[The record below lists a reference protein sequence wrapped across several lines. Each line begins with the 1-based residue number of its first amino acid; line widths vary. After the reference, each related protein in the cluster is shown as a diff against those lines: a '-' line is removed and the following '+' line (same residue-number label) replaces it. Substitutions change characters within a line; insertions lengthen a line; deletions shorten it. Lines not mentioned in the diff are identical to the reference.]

1 MGEYISYK
9 EIIDRIDD
17 IKEGDKV
24 YLISDILELSVVS
37 KKNGEKFDRDIFIDT
52 LMKKVGPE
60 GTVMIPTFNWGF
72 CKGELFDI
80 RKTVSRT
87 GALGN
92 AAMKRSDFKRTKHP
106 IYSFM
111 VWGKDQKKLTEMDPK
126 DGFGPGSIFE
136 YMHKENVKALVVGLH
151 TMAGLTF
158 CHYVEQAVGVP
169 FRYVKDFTA
178 EYIDEEGK
186 CSLKTYS
193 MCVRDLEM
201 DPQYVDEFRPLGNIL
216 EALNVSVNY
225 NFNDIEFHV
234 VDLVNM
240 YKVEE
245 IDILLNDSRNM
256 YVYNHIK

>member
-1 MGEYISYK
+1 MEQYISYK
-9 EIIDRIDD
+9 KIVGQIRD
-17 IKEGDKV
+17 IQKDDKV
-24 YLISDILELSVVS
+24 YLVSDILELSIIA
-37 KKNGEKFDRDIFIDT
+37 KENGEKFDMNIFIDS
-52 LMKKVGPE
+52 LIEKVGPE
-60 GTVMIPTFNWGF
+60 GTIMIPTFNWGF

-92 AAMKRSDFKRTKHP
+92 AAMRRADFKRTKHP

-111 VWGKDQKKLTEMDPK
+111 VWGKDKELLTEMDPK
-126 DGFGPGSIFE
+126 DGFGPGSVFE
-136 YMHKENVKALVVGLH
+136 YMHREKAKSLVVGLH

-178 EYIDEEGK
+178 EYIDADGNKEMR
-186 CSLKTYS
+186 TYS
-193 MCVRDLEM
+193 MCVRDLDM

-225 NFNDIEFHV
+225 KFNGIEFHV

-256 YVYNHIK
+256 YVYNHI